1 MLRGKS
7 AAMETSQSGFGRGH
21 AIDTS
26 SRTDPQRGRC
36 EYEVESL
43 LWQSTVAIKADPVGF
58 DVRCGRFAAVVL
70 RNGRSHRLQHDCG
83 NVVWQ

>member
-7 AAMETSQSGFGRGH
+7 AAMGSEPIGFGHGH

-43 LWQSTVAIKADPVGF
+43 LWQSTVAIKSVGS

-70 RNGRSHRLQHDCG
+70 RNGSSHRLQHDCG
-83 NVVWQ
+83 NLVWQ